1 MSTAGRAQRVSMPKQ
16 IIQRADSILQSVTH
30 CDALNTISDLDNPE
44 VLCGKIK
51 IFQSPILET

>member
-1 MSTAGRAQRVSMPKQ
+1 MPKQ

-51 IFQSPILET
+51 IFPESDSRDVNEQWEP

>member
-1 MSTAGRAQRVSMPKQ
+1 MPKQ